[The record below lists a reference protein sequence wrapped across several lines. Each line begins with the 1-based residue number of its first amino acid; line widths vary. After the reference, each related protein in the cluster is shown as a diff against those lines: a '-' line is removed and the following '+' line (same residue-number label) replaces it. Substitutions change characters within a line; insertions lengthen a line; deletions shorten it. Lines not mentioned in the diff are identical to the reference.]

1 VKGGIRREIA
11 VFAVYIPGRDGQRND
26 RDSVVEIL
34 AGKKPQTTM
43 NKLRPLLTAF
53 VTILLLAATA
63 TRDVHAAAEPA
74 ASNWDGIEQ
83 TSVRLVA
90 ASEMLGDDGK
100 LHLGLHF
107 KMKPGWKIY
116 WRSPGD
122 AGFPP
127 SADWDGSRNL
137 MSANIVWPAPGRF
150 SVLGFETLGY
160 KEEVVLPIHARTI
173 APGQAADLKAAVKFL
188 TCDDICIPYEAKL
201 AMTIPAG
208 PEKPSAFAHAIARFQ
223 SQVPGSGD
231 ESGVFVERV
240 AAPAAS
246 PGTLLRVTAT
256 ASEAFRNPD
265 VYFEGERELA
275 FAKPAVS
282 LSPDG
287 KKAVFDVAVSG
298 LEHIGDGSQKTL
310 AGKELMV
317 TLVDGNRSSETR
329 LSVVPGTAQAA
340 PPPSAAEN
348 GSLAVILI
356 LALIGG
362 LILNLMPCVLPV
374 LSIKLLGVVGHGG
387 GEARMVR
394 MSFLASSAG
403 ILAAFLVLAGAL
415 AALKAG
421 GALVGWGIQFQQP
434 WFLIAMT
441 LIVVVFACNL
451 WGWFEV
457 RLPMAV
463 SDLGEHATHVHGLG
477 GHFLQ
482 GVFAT
487 LLATPCS
494 APFLGTAVG
503 FALSRG
509 TVEIFA
515 VFTALAVGLALP
527 YLAVALYPA
536 LATRLP
542 KPGQWMVRLRQ
553 VLGFALAAT
562 ALWLLSVLAV
572 PLGITGAGLI
582 GALMVAV
589 TGVLYWAHRGDRQ
602 PGRAAAAAVLTLAI
616 VSFLVPA
623 LPAPL
628 GAVTADNTAPAE
640 GRLDGVWQPFDEAA
654 IGRMVAAG
662 QTVLVDVT
670 ADWCITCQVNK
681 KVVLARDPVLSA
693 LKTGEA
699 VAMQADWTLP
709 SDAIARYLAGFGR
722 YGIPF
727 NAVYGPK
734 APAGIPLPELLTTE
748 VVMKAI
754 SEAAGD

>member
-1 VKGGIRREIA
+1 
-11 VFAVYIPGRDGQRND
+11 
-26 RDSVVEIL
+26 
-34 AGKKPQTTM
+34 M
-43 NKLRPLLTAF
+43 NKLRPLLTTF
-53 VTILLLAATA
+53 VAALLLAT
-63 TRDVHAAAEPA
+63 TTVHESHAAAEAA
-74 ASNWDGIEQ
+74 ASDWDGIEQ

-90 ASEMLGDDGK
+90 ASETLGDDGQ
-100 LHLGLHF
+100 LRLGLQF

-122 AGFPP
+122 ASFPP

-137 MSANIVWPAPGRF
+137 MSADIVWPAPGRF

-160 KEEVVLPIHARTI
+160 KEEVVLPIHAKTI
-173 APGQAADLKAAVKFL
+173 APGQAADLQAAVKFL

-201 AMTIPAG
+201 ALSIPAG
-208 PEKPSAFAHAIARFQ
+208 PEKPSAFAHAIARHQ
-223 SQVPGSGD
+223 SLVPGSGQ

-240 AAPAAS
+240 AAPAATPDS
-246 PGTLLRVTAT
+246 LIRVTAT
-256 ASEAFRNPD
+256 ATHAFQNPD

-287 KKAVFDVAVSG
+287 RKAVFDVAVSG
-298 LEHIGDGSQKTL
+298 LDAVGDGSQKTL
-310 AGKELMV
+310 AGKELTV

-340 PPPSAAEN
+340 PPPSDAEN
-348 GSLAVILI
+348 GSLLVILA

-387 GEARMVR
+387 GEARLVR

-415 AALKAG
+415 AGLKAG
-421 GALVGWGIQFQQP
+421 GALIGWGIQFQQP

-457 RLPMAV
+457 RLPIALT
-463 SDLGEHATHVHGLG
+463 DLGEHATHVQGLG

-503 FALSRG
+503 FALARG
-509 TVEIFA
+509 SFEIFA

-562 ALWLLSVLAV
+562 AVWLLSVLAV
-572 PLGITGAGLI
+572 SLGVTGAGLI
-582 GALMVAV
+582 GALMVGV

-602 PGRAAAAAVLTLAI
+602 PGRAAAAVLMLAI

-628 GAVTADNTAPAE
+628 GAVTADNTAPDM
-640 GRLDGVWQPFDEAA
+640 GRLDGVWRPFDEAA

-681 KVVLARDPVLSA
+681 QVVLARDPVLST
-693 LKTGEA
+693 LKTGKA

-709 SDAIARYLAGFGR
+709 SDEIARYLAGFGR

-727 NAVYGPK
+727 NAVYGPN
-734 APAGIPLPELLTTE
+734 APEGIPLPELLRTE
-748 VVMKAI
+748 VVMNAI
-754 SEAAGD
+754 TKAAGD

>member
-1 VKGGIRREIA
+1 
-11 VFAVYIPGRDGQRND
+11 
-26 RDSVVEIL
+26 
-34 AGKKPQTTM
+34 M
-43 NKLRPLLTAF
+43 NKLRPFLIVF
-53 VTILLLAATA
+53 VTALLLAVTGA
-63 TRDVHAAAEPA
+63 RDVHAAAEPA
-74 ASNWDGIEQ
+74 ASDWDGIEQ

-90 ASEMLGDDGK
+90 ASETLGEDGQ
-100 LHLGLHF
+100 LRLGLQF

-127 SADWDGSRNL
+127 NADWDGSRNL
-137 MSANIVWPAPGRF
+137 VSADIVWPAPGRF

-173 APGQAADLKAAVKFL
+173 APGQAANLQAAVKFL
-188 TCDDICIPYEAKL
+188 TCDDICIPYEAQL
-201 AMTIPAG
+201 ALTVPPG
-208 PEKPSAFAHAIARFQ
+208 PEKPSAFAHAIARYQ
-223 SQVPGSGD
+223 SLVPGSGQ

-240 AAPAAS
+240 AAPAAA
-246 PGTLLRVTAT
+246 PDTLLRVTAT
-256 ASEAFRNPD
+256 ATHAFQNPD

-298 LEHIGDGSQKTL
+298 LDAVGDGSQKTL
-310 AGKELMV
+310 AGKDLIV
-317 TLVDGNRSSETR
+317 TLVDGNRSSET
-329 LSVVPGTAQAA
+329 LISVVAGTAQAA

-348 GSLAVILI
+348 GSLAVILV

-387 GEARMVR
+387 GEARLVR

-421 GALVGWGIQFQQP
+421 GALIGWGIQFQQP

-457 RLPMAV
+457 RLPIAV

-542 KPGQWMVRLRQ
+542 KPGLWMVRLRQ

-562 ALWLLSVLAV
+562 AVWLLSVLAV
-572 PLGITGAGLI
+572 PLGLTGAALI
-582 GALMVAV
+582 GALMLAV
-589 TGVLYWAHRGDRQ
+589 TGVLYWSHRGDRQ

-628 GAVTADNTAPAE
+628 GAVTAETVTADK
-640 GRLDGVWQPFDEAA
+640 GQLDGVWRPFDEAA

-681 KVVLARDPVLSA
+681 QVVLARDPVFGT
-693 LKTGEA
+693 LKDGKA

-709 SDAIARYLAGFGR
+709 SDEIARYLAGFGR

-727 NAVYGPK
+727 NAVYGPN

-748 VVMKAI
+748 LVMNAI
-754 SEAAGD
+754 TEASGD